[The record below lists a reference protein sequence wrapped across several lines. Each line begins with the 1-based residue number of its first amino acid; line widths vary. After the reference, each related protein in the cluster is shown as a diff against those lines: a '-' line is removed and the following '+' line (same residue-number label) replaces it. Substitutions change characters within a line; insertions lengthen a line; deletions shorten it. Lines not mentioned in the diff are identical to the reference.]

1 MKDYS
6 HLIKIIT
13 NYKYRLGVTYILF
26 ILEMGGDLLKPYFIG
41 KAVNDLLGGSFH
53 SLVLFLAL
61 HFSWLII
68 GTIRMRYD
76 TRTYT
81 AIYNA
86 VILQFISDKLGKSN
100 ISKLSAHATLTR
112 ELVDSL
118 EFDLVFILEALFNV
132 IGSLVLLFFYDV
144 KIVGIC
150 LLVLIPISFIS
161 RQYGKKMSVLTHAKN
176 NELEKQVNVIGSIDN
191 VEINRHFT
199 AMREWQ
205 IKISDQHAFSF
216 GIMESIVGLL
226 IGLSLYIAAKNTGQA
241 INQGELIGIYF
252 YIIKFN
258 KGLETVPYI
267 LEKYASIKDILQR
280 LITFS

>member
-1 MKDYS
+1 MKNYS
-6 HLIKIIT
+6 YFKQIIST
-13 NYKYRLGVTYILF
+13 HKYRLSITYLLF
-26 ILEMGGDLLKPYFIG
+26 MLEMGGDLLKPYFIG

-53 SLVLFLAL
+53 SLVLFLLL

-68 GTIRMRYD
+68 GTIRMRFD
-76 TRTYT
+76 TRTYS

-161 RQYGKKMSVLTHAKN
+161 RRYGRKMSALTHAKN

-199 AMREWQ
+199 AMRKWQ

-252 YIIKFN
+252 YIVKFN